1 MEIKLYKQ
9 LPQEAVV
16 IRTKVF
22 VEEQG
27 FEEEYDERDNTAC
40 HLVAF
45 ENEQP
50 IATCRFFWDNER
62 NTYILGRLAV
72 LPQYRGGH
80 VGAALMK
87 EAQAQVDAL
96 SGSAIYLHAQCTASA
111 FYEKQG
117 YQKTGAV
124 EPEQG
129 CPHIWM
135 YKKWK

>member
-1 MEIKLYKQ
+1 M
-9 LPQEAVV
+9 
-16 IRTKVF
+16 
-22 VEEQG
+22 
-27 FEEEYDERDNTAC
+27 
-40 HLVAF
+40 VAF

-124 EPEQG
+124 ESEQG